1 MISKLELKELGDA
14 VFLGDF
20 ESGSPEWHELRNE
33 DAAVGG
39 SDIGAIAGLS
49 PFESQITKWAKKTK
63 QIPDNFEPSMAMRL
77 GTKLEAPILEIF
89 AEEHPDYEIF
99 TTGTWAHKEFNWQ
112 RANPD
117 ALYRK
122 PDGTWGIIEVK
133 FSRDYWSEV
142 PQHYRAQ
149 VLWYMNVFAIQEA
162 VLVALAGSSY
172 QEFEVEWDTFEA
184 TSLIAAAY
192 RFRESVL
199 NNKMPDWMLPWLLF
213 AMPIGVMVDRVDR
226 RYIFAGS
233 NAIRSAVIGIK
244 ALGIAT
250 GHVTIYWLI
259 FSAFIIG
266 VCEVATDTTAQSLIP
281 QILDKEHY
289 EKGNS
294 RLQISETVIQGFIGS
309 PLSGFLYALAIWLPF
324 FINSIGYAVATL
336 LALSIP
342 IQYLQDVR
350 TESSAEKKPHFIEDI
365 KFGIAYLYNHKVLR
379 RLVLTTATIGVCYSM
394 GTATMVLFIIKELE
408 LAPKYFGVILTIQ
421 GVGALL
427 GAIVAPKASKKFGR
441 SIMMTLGI
449 TLSSVVLLLQ
459 GFAPNIYIFVALATF
474 GGFAIAQ
481 WNILLMATYQTV
493 IPNELYGRIH
503 GTRRTLVWGMMPI
516 GSLIGG
522 VLAHFSLRLPM
533 YVGGV
538 IASVIALASIKFFL
552 SVAGTAPAEK

>member
-1 MISKLELKELGDA
+1 
-14 VFLGDF
+14 
-20 ESGSPEWHELRNE
+20 
-33 DAAVGG
+33 
-39 SDIGAIAGLS
+39 
-49 PFESQITKWAKKTK
+49 
-63 QIPDNFEPSMAMRL
+63 
-77 GTKLEAPILEIF
+77 
-89 AEEHPDYEIF
+89 
-99 TTGTWAHKEFNWQ
+99 
-112 RANPD
+112 
-117 ALYRK
+117 
-122 PDGTWGIIEVK
+122 
-133 FSRDYWSEV
+133 
-142 PQHYRAQ
+142 
-149 VLWYMNVFAIQEA
+149 
-162 VLVALAGSSY
+162 
-172 QEFEVEWDTFEA
+172 
-184 TSLIAAAY
+184 
-192 RFRESVL
+192 
-199 NNKMPDWMLPWLLF
+199 MLPWLLF

-226 RYIFAGS
+226 RFILAGS
-233 NAIRSAVIGIK
+233 NAIRSAVIGIM

-259 FSAFIIG
+259 FAAFIIG

-281 QILDKEHY
+281 QILDEEHY

-350 TESSAEKKPHFIEDI
+350 TESSTEKKPHFIEDI

-379 RLVLTTATIGVCYSM
+379 RLVITTATIGVCYSM

-552 SVAGTAPAEK
+552 SVAGTAPAPAPAAK

>member
-1 MISKLELKELGDA
+1 M
-14 VFLGDF
+14 
-20 ESGSPEWHELRNE
+20 
-33 DAAVGG
+33 
-39 SDIGAIAGLS
+39 
-49 PFESQITKWAKKTK
+49 
-63 QIPDNFEPSMAMRL
+63 
-77 GTKLEAPILEIF
+77 
-89 AEEHPDYEIF
+89 
-99 TTGTWAHKEFNWQ
+99 
-112 RANPD
+112 
-117 ALYRK
+117 
-122 PDGTWGIIEVK
+122 
-133 FSRDYWSEV
+133 
-142 PQHYRAQ
+142 
-149 VLWYMNVFAIQEA
+149 
-162 VLVALAGSSY
+162 
-172 QEFEVEWDTFEA
+172 
-184 TSLIAAAY
+184 
-192 RFRESVL
+192 
-199 NNKMPDWMLPWLLF
+199 
-213 AMPIGVMVDRVDR
+213 
-226 RYIFAGS
+226 
-233 NAIRSAVIGIK
+233 
-244 ALGIAT
+244 
-250 GHVTIYWLI
+250 
-259 FSAFIIG
+259 
-266 VCEVATDTTAQSLIP
+266 
-281 QILDKEHY
+281 
-289 EKGNS
+289 
-294 RLQISETVIQGFIGS
+294 
-309 PLSGFLYALAIWLPF
+309 YALAIWLPF

-350 TESSAEKKPHFIEDI
+350 TESATDKRPHFIEDI

-421 GVGALL
+421 GLGALL

-449 TLSSVVLLLQ
+449 TFSSVVLLLQ

-538 IASVIALASIKFFL
+538 IASVIALASINFFL
-552 SVAGTAPAEK
+552 SVAGTAPADR